1 MTHSLTQKTP
11 TQRHETNPTVD
22 APTRIVPRSVR
33 LLGFWSALGLA
44 ITYSLFDLGL
54 IAGPSMLGLLRQP
67 WDPIIPIGASL
78 LIAPSFLLLMIS
90 VHYAAQQPTKIWSH
104 AAISFATVY
113 ASLVSL
119 VYATWLFVVE
129 PHVLNGTQ
137 SQVELLVFKPGSFVQ
152 MVDGIG
158 YTFMGVAA
166 LLAAPCFTG
175 RGLARWARLLS
186 IASGPAALL
195 VFLAYVFYS
204 FALGLPAALLFPA
217 YGVVLAFY
225 FRALTASP
233 RLEDTPEE

>member
-1 MTHSLTQKTP
+1 MTHSSTQNTP
-11 TQRHETNPTVD
+11 TQVHETDPAMR
-22 APTRIVPRSVR
+22 APTRVVSRSVR
-33 LLGFWSALGLA
+33 LLGFWSAVGLA

-54 IAGPSMLGLLRQP
+54 IAGPSMLGILRQP

-78 LIAPSFLLLMIS
+78 LIAASFLLLMIS
-90 VHYAAQQPTKIWSH
+90 VHYAAPQPAKIWSH

-119 VYATWLFVVE
+119 VYVTWLFVLE
-129 PHVLNGTQ
+129 PHLLNGTQ

-152 MVDGIG
+152 MADGIG

-175 RGLARWARLLS
+175 PGLARWARLLS
-186 IASGPAALL
+186 IASGPAALM

-217 YGVVLAFY
+217 YGLVLALY
-225 FRALTASP
+225 FRTHTASP
-233 RLEDTPEE
+233 GPEDTPKE

>member
-1 MTHSLTQKTP
+1 VRHKTDP
-11 TQRHETNPTVD
+11 AMR
-22 APTRIVPRSVR
+22 ASTRVVPRSVR

-44 ITYSLFDLGL
+44 ITYTLFDLGL
-54 IAGPSMLGLLRQP
+54 IAGPSMLGILRQP

-90 VHYAAQQPTKIWSH
+90 VHYAAPQPAKIWGH

-119 VYATWLFVVE
+119 VYVTWLFVVE
-129 PHVLNGTQ
+129 PHLLNGTE
-137 SQVELLVFKPGSFVQ
+137 SQVELLIFKPGSFVQ

-166 LLAAPCFTG
+166 LFAAPCLSG
-175 RGLARWARLLS
+175 PGLARWARLLS
-186 IASGPAALL
+186 IASGPAALM

-217 YGVVLAFY
+217 YGLVLALY
-225 FRALTASP
+225 FRRFTVGAVPDDAHKG
-233 RLEDTPEE
+233 